1 MRIHNAYR
9 NKYLKS
15 CEKMRLVVPQ
25 AFILGSLLLN
35 IPICGLFSA
44 INNVNVASYADV
56 NTPYVIE
63 DGIAQVD
70 EFLKEASYKLFCWF
84 AFNQMKANPD
94 KWHLITGSSYDVSI
108 CAKNAA

>member
-1 MRIHNAYR
+1 
-9 NKYLKS
+9 
-15 CEKMRLVVPQ
+15 MRLVVPQ
-25 AFILGSLLLN
+25 TFILGSLLLN

-94 KWHLITGSSYDVSI
+94 KWHLITGSNYDVSI